1 MKLSGHQ
8 RKEWLA
14 DGFSADEILTPI
26 DRIYAD
32 PTVTSQ
38 RFFDTG
44 TVKRIHTSKRAD
56 LLVMHVCGRP
66 VCVKYFHDRRLRVRL
81 RTFLGLA
88 KGRRGYFSGLRLA
101 GKGIEVPQQLACIEL
116 RPFGPTVVVM
126 ELLES
131 ITTVAG
137 WLSARDVQPDIP
149 RALVEKL
156 AVFTAAL
163 HRQGI
168 FHCDFSPRNVM
179 VQEYGSVL
187 RFVLIDLEDVRFGRP
202 ADPKRCVQNLAR
214 FAREALPHVSKR
226 TVIQFL
232 RAYIHEMGSRR
243 PAAGLMRE
251 IMRTL

>member
-14 DGFSADEILTPI
+14 DGFSADEILTTI

-88 KGRRGYFSGLRLA
+88 KGRRGYKAGLRLTEA
-101 GKGIEVPQQLACIEL
+101 GVKVPKQLACIEL
-116 RPFGPTVVVM
+116 RPFGPTVIVM
-126 ELLES
+126 ELLGS

-137 WLSARDVQPDIP
+137 WLSARDVQSDIP
-149 RALVEKL
+149 RALIEKF
-156 AVFTAAL
+156 AVFTATL

-168 FHCDFSPRNVM
+168 YHCDFSPRNVM
-179 VQEYGSVL
+179 VQGEDAFL
-187 RFVLIDLEDVRFGRP
+187 QFVLIDLEDVRFCRSASP
-202 ADPKRCVQNLAR
+202 QRCIENLAR
-214 FAREALPHVSKR
+214 FAREALPRVSVF
-226 TVIQFL
+226 TVIRFL
-232 RAYIHEMGSRR
+232 RAYTNAMGWKDR
-243 PAAGLMRE
+243 AADLARNVMRVS
-251 IMRTL
+251 